1 MTAQT
6 PRTAI
11 ITGAATGIGAGV
23 AKSLA
28 AQGHRL
34 ALWDVKADIVHALAK
49 EITAG
54 GGQAEAFEVDVSN
67 RAAVTAAAEATR
79 AALGPIGIIVT
90 SAGIAR
96 FTPLLEI
103 EPAEWDLILAVNL
116 TGTFDCIRAVVPDML
131 EAGWGRIVT
140 ISSSS
145 AQSGTRNMA
154 HYVASKGGVISLTK
168 ALALELAGNGITAN
182 TIPPTLVDTPMV
194 EEWTT
199 AGKFPGA
206 AAVAQAIPVKRAG
219 LPSDIGAAAAFLCS
233 EEASYITGQVIGV
246 NGGMYI

>member
-1 MTAQT
+1 MSAQT
-6 PRTAI
+6 PRTAV

-23 AKSLA
+23 AKALA
-28 AQGHRL
+28 EQGHRL
-34 ALWDVKADIVHALAK
+34 ALWDLKADIVHALAK
-49 EITAG
+49 EITAA
-54 GGQAEAFEVDVSN
+54 GGQAEAFEVDVSD
-67 RAAVTAAAEATR
+67 RAAVAAAADATR
-79 AALGPIGIIVT
+79 AALGPVGIVVT

-96 FTPLLEI
+96 FTALLEI
-103 EPAEWDLILAVNL
+103 TPQEWDQIISVNL
-116 TGTFDCIRAVVPDML
+116 TGTFESIKAFVPDMV

-140 ISSSS
+140 IASSS

-194 EEWTT
+194 DEWTA

-206 AAVAQAIPVKRAG
+206 AAVGQAIPVKRAG
-219 LPSDIGAAAAFLCS
+219 VPADIGAAAAFLCS